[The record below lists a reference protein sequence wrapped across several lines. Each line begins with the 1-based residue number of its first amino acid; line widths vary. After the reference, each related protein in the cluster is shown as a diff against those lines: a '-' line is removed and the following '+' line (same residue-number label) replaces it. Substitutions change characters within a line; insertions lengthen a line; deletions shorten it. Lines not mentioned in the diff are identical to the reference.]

1 MRYNNRQIKNYNT
14 QKTEGEMTVRYKG
27 KVYRP
32 PSEAYSLII
41 QVTYGCSHNRCA
53 FCDMYDDKHF
63 SMRPMEEIREDFEL
77 ARRVYRRVER
87 VFLADGDALM
97 RKTDDLVQILGLIY
111 GLFPECQRVTCYAS
125 PTSLQIK
132 SEEEL
137 RLLREKGLKMVYMG
151 LESGCDVV
159 LERMDKGHTAAQIIA
174 AGQKARRSGLQLSV
188 TAISGLG
195 SRELW
200 REHTVET
207 AQAFNA
213 MNPEYIGLL
222 TLMVEPGTPLEKWVH
237 EGSFY
242 VLKPVEVM
250 QEMELF
256 LQHIDS
262 PGSVF
267 RMNHASNYLTLK
279 GTLNQDR
286 ERLLQQV
293 RQGLA
298 GRGLKDEFLRGL

>member
-1 MRYNNRQIKNYNT
+1 
-14 QKTEGEMTVRYKG
+14 
-27 KVYRP
+27 
-32 PSEAYSLII
+32 
-41 QVTYGCSHNRCA
+41 
-53 FCDMYDDKHF
+53 MYDDKHF

-77 ARRVYRRVER
+77 ARRIYRRVER

-151 LESGCDVV
+151 LESGCDAV

-200 REHTVET
+200 REHAAET

-222 TLMVEPGTPLEKWVH
+222 TLMVEPGTPLEKWVR